1 MFELYTIGIFITS
14 VAGCMWG
21 VFRAN
26 DTLHPLVY
34 LMPMAGFIYV
44 YMPLSLYRS
53 GEMTEYFS
61 MSHIAYTQG
70 FTLTCVI
77 GLIVG
82 VIWGSKSLRRDPN
95 RVDRTEARLT
105 PTARRRLTVMGLFFG
120 AASFLAYL
128 YRISIVG
135 GFYEAY
141 NDPKGG
147 GWAASG
153 YIREL
158 DLLIVPAITMIYMGY
173 SNTRMPMRMRLAL
186 AFLSTP
192 LLIHGILSA
201 RRGPTFL
208 GFAALIGGWYLV
220 KNNRPSLSQLF
231 IGGGTIGLLLLVLV
245 TFRGEIFLGS
255 AFLSGD
261 SRSSTEIVQKSLEYS
276 TKGSFGNEYMMALYI
291 IRNAQENDTHYWGKR
306 YLTQIF
312 IRPIPSA
319 IWPSKYE
326 DVNMEVLKVSA
337 GLLGTTNLEEEHP
350 MIPPGSAPGFA
361 GSAYVEFA
369 WGAPLFLVF
378 LGWLYG
384 TVWRKQ
390 LIHGGLWRITY
401 VALLATSVF
410 FVAQAFLAVLFRL
423 LVMVIPTFIVWKLNF
438 PNPRH
443 SPQQNTIA

>member
-1 MFELYTIGIFITS
+1 MFLLYTFLITLALFGGI
-14 VAGCMWG
+14 VWG
-21 VFRAN
+21 VNRAN

-61 MSHIAYTQG
+61 LSHIAYTQG
-70 FTLTCVI
+70 FTLLCTL

-82 VIWGSKSLRRDPN
+82 VIWGSKRLRRDPN
-95 RVDRTEARLT
+95 RVDRTEAQLT
-105 PTARRRLTVMGLFFG
+105 PAARRRLTVMGLLFG

-173 SNTRMPMRMRLAL
+173 SNTKMPMRMRLAL
-186 AFLSTP
+186 GFLSTP

-208 GFAALIGGWYLV
+208 ALAALIGGWYLV
-220 KNNRPSLSQLF
+220 KNYRPSLPQVAV
-231 IGGGTIGLLLLVLV
+231 GGGTIGLLLLVLV
-245 TFRGEIFLGS
+245 TFRGEIYLGS
-255 AFLSGD
+255 AFLSGE
-261 SRSSTEIVQKSLEYS
+261 SRSSTEIVQESLEYS
-276 TKGSFGNEYMMALYI
+276 TAGTFGNEYMMALYI
-291 IRNAQENDTHYWGKR
+291 IRNSRDNDIHYWGKR

-319 IWPSKYE
+319 FWPTKYQ

-337 GLLGTTNLEEEHP
+337 GLLGTANLEEEHP

-369 WGAPLFLVF
+369 WGAPIFLIF

-390 LIHGGLWRITY
+390 LVHGGLWRITY

-423 LVMVIPTFIVWKLNF
+423 LVMIIPSLLAWKLNF
-438 PNPRH
+438 LESAR
-443 SPQQNTIA
+443 SPQQGTIT